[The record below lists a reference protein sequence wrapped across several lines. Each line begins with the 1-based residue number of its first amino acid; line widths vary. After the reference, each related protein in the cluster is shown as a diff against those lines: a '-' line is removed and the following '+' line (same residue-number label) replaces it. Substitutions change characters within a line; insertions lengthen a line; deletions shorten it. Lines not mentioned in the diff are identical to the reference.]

1 MLITAKDLTV
11 YDERRQRG
19 GLTKS
24 IKECLGRYLLSAK
37 NRASVLQ
44 TVSCSFP
51 LGSNIILGPSGGG
64 KTTLLQVLAG
74 QLLPSGGQ
82 VLVDGEV
89 VDPGALRQVIGYLPQ
104 NFGFYPHVTGRE
116 MLHYIA
122 VVKGIIDQTVRERN
136 VEEVLQRMGLL
147 QVAERKIGFYSK
159 GMVQKV
165 GIAQTLLGNP
175 PVLILDEPTAGLDP
189 EERNKLR
196 MLLLELGQERVVI
209 WTSSLLADAN
219 AVDAVL
225 VMNQGQACFWGTPSQ
240 LATGNQNVAG
250 QGLVGQVV
258 DSDWAMGLEQG
269 YRAILSGG
277 VKV

>member
-1 MLITAKDLTV
+1 MLITVKDLTV
-11 YDERRQRG
+11 YDERRQQG

-24 IKECLGRYLLSAK
+24 MKECLGSYLPRGK
-37 NRASVLQ
+37 QGASVLE
-44 TVSCSFP
+44 TVSCSFS

-64 KTTLLQVLAG
+64 KSTLLQVLAG
-74 QLLPSGGQ
+74 QLLPSVGQ
-82 VLVDGEV
+82 VLIDNEV
-89 VDPGALRQVIGYLPQ
+89 VDPGALRQVSGYLPQ
-104 NFGFYPHVTGRE
+104 SFGLYPHVTGRE

-122 VVKGIIDQTVRERN
+122 VVKGVVDKNVRERN
-136 VEEVLQRMGLL
+136 VEKVLQRMGLL
-147 QVAERKIGFYSK
+147 QVAERKLGLYSK

-165 GIAQTLLGNP
+165 GIAQALLGNP
-175 PVLILDEPTAGLDP
+175 PLLMLDEPTAGLDP

-209 WTSSLLADAN
+209 WTSSLIADAN
-219 AVDAVL
+219 AVDALL
-225 VMNQGQACFWGTPSQ
+225 VMNQGQVCFWGTPRE
-240 LATGNQNVAG
+240 LATRKNVAG
-250 QGLVGQVV
+250 QDLVDQVV